1 MFADEM
7 MELFG
12 GIDANYFLD
21 NLPYKEAIALRN
33 ARVKRKNKEFEEEQK
48 MREEEMREQ
57 QKIAAR
63 NKIVR

>member
-12 GIDANYFLD
+12 GMDANYFLD
-21 NLPYKEAIALRN
+21 TLPYKEAIALRN

-48 MREEEMREQ
+48 LREEEMREQ
-57 QKIAAR
+57 QKLAAR

>member
-12 GIDANYFLD
+12 GIDAEYFL
-21 NLPYKEAIALRN
+21 NKLPYKEAIALRN

-48 MREEEMREQ
+48 LREEEMREQ
-57 QKIAAR
+57 QRIANR
-63 NKIVR
+63 NKIIR

>member
-12 GIDANYFLD
+12 GIDAEYFL
-21 NLPYKEAIALRN
+21 NNMPYKEAISLRN

-48 MREEEMREQ
+48 LREEEMREQ
-57 QKIAAR
+57 QRIANR
-63 NKIVR
+63 NKIIR

>member
-12 GIDANYFLD
+12 GIDAEYFL
-21 NLPYKEAIALRN
+21 NKLPYKEAIALRN

-48 MREEEMREQ
+48 LREEEMKEQ
-57 QKIAAR
+57 QRIANR
-63 NKIVR
+63 NKIIR

>member
-12 GIDANYFLD
+12 GIDAEYFL
-21 NLPYKEAIALRN
+21 NKLPYKEAISLRN

-48 MREEEMREQ
+48 LREEEMKEQ
-57 QKIAAR
+57 QRIANR
-63 NKIVR
+63 NKIIR

>member
-21 NLPYKEAIALRN
+21 TLPYKEAIALRN

-48 MREEEMREQ
+48 IREEEMREQ